1 MSFQI
6 SDLFQNHNR
15 LSGTGTQNTG
25 VDGRVPV
32 SNQAVSGAN
41 QGENAGGKVLANLP
55 PGSSFSGQVVMA
67 EDGTVTIK
75 LADATLLSATLKGGI
90 SLAAGSQVTFL
101 VNSNSN
107 NQMTLSPL
115 FTNLGAGLNVE
126 NALKDAGLPID
137 AQTSQM
143 VSDMMEHGMSVD
155 RDSLLTMY
163 RQIVDNPQVD
173 GGMAVRLA
181 QMNLAV
187 NELNASQLQA
197 YDNMNHQL
205 SGGITEIAE
214 NLQQVFSSAGEGNT
228 ENMVKLFEGIVDL
241 LQESGKM
248 PEGMEEGT
256 LNGAVRLSGE
266 EMKNAVLQET
276 VAGNGENAG
285 SINGENTGSIN
296 GEALAAGTNEQ
307 PISGLLSDKELQ
319 ALTDILKNAGGD
331 KGIIDEIAKGE
342 ISSKDALRLINDAM
356 QGKGMT
362 QNEQQILFKDNT
374 DVWKELLPNAA
385 VGKLLQNALE
395 KNWLMKPEDVAD
407 KEKVEEFYEQ
417 LKSQTGKLADMASTA
432 LGKDSGLYQNVNRL
446 SQNIDFMNQLN
457 QTFAYVQV
465 PLKLSNQN
473 ANGDLY
479 VYTNKKNLSA
489 KDGSVSAFLHLDMDH
504 LGSVDVYVA
513 MEKQRVSTNFKVRD
527 DSVLDL
533 IEANIDLLN
542 ERLEKRGYKLRPTV
556 EVTEKEVSVVEEMQK
571 QMGQNTMPIA
581 QFSFDARA

>member
-1 MSFQI
+1 MSFHV
-6 SDLFQNHNR
+6 SDLFQNQNR
-15 LSGTGTQNTG
+15 LSGPGTQNTG

-32 SNQAVSGAN
+32 SNQNVSGGG
-41 QGENAGGKVLANLP
+41 QGGNAGGKVLGDFP

-75 LADATLLSATLKGGI
+75 LADSTMLSASLKGGI

-115 FTNLGAGLNVE
+115 FTNLGGGLNVE

-137 AQTSQM
+137 AQTTKM

-155 RDSLLTMY
+155 RDSLLGMF
-163 RQIVDNPQVD
+163 RQIADNPQID

-181 QMNLAV
+181 QMQLAV
-187 NELNASQLQA
+187 NELNASQLEA

-205 SGGITEIAE
+205 SGGITEIA
-214 NLQQVFSSAGEGNT
+214 NGLQQAFSAIGEGNT
-228 ENMVKLFEGIVDL
+228 ENMIKLFEGIVDL
-241 LQESGKM
+241 LEESGKV
-248 PEGMEEGT
+248 PEEG
-256 LNGAVRLSGE
+256 LLKDAGQLSGE
-266 EMKNAVLQET
+266 EMKNALLQET
-276 VAGNGENAG
+276 AAGSGENAG
-285 SINGENTGSIN
+285 SINGES
-296 GEALAAGTNEQ
+296 LAAGTNGQ
-307 PISGLLSDKELQ
+307 PISELLSDKEIQ
-319 ALTDILKNAGGD
+319 TLTDILKNAGGD
-331 KGIIDEIAKGE
+331 KGIIEEITKGE
-342 ISSKDALRLINDAM
+342 VSSRDALRLINDAM
-356 QGKGMT
+356 QGKSMN
-362 QNEQQILFKDNT
+362 QNAQQILFKDNT

-385 VGKLLQNALE
+385 VGKLLQNAME

-417 LKSQTGKLADMASTA
+417 LKSQTGKLADMTSEA
-432 LGKDSGLYQNVNRL
+432 LGKDSPLSQNVNRL

-457 QTFAYVQV
+457 QTFTYVQV
-465 PLKLSNQN
+465 PLKMHNQN

-479 VYTNKKNLSA
+479 VYTNKKNLAA
-489 KDGSVSAFLHLDMDH
+489 KNGSVSAFLHLDMDN

-527 DSVLDL
+527 DSILDL

-542 ERLEKRGYKLRPTV
+542 ERLEKRGYRLHPTV

>member
-6 SDLFQNHNR
+6 SDLFQNQNR

-25 VDGRVPV
+25 VDGRAPV
-32 SNQAVSGAN
+32 SGQNVSGAG
-41 QGENAGGKVLANLP
+41 QAGAQGGKVLADFP

-75 LADATLLSATLKGGI
+75 LADSTMLSASLKGGI

-115 FTNLGAGLNVE
+115 FTNLGGGLNVE
-126 NALKDAGLPID
+126 NALKDAGLPVD
-137 AQTSQM
+137 AQTAQM
-143 VSDMMEHGMSVD
+143 VSDMMERGMSVD
-155 RDSLLTMY
+155 RDSLLGMY
-163 RQIVDNPQVD
+163 RQILDNPQVD
-173 GGMAVRLA
+173 AGMAVRLA
-181 QMNLAV
+181 QMHLAV

-197 YDNMNHQL
+197 YDNMNYQL
-205 SGGITEIAE
+205 TGGIAEIAKE
-214 NLQQVFSSAGEGNT
+214 LQQAFSSMGEGNT

-241 LQESGKM
+241 LGEGGKV
-248 PEGMEEGT
+248 PEGTEESV
-256 LNGAVRLSGE
+256 LNGTGRLSGE
-266 EMKNAVLQET
+266 EMKNAMLQET
-276 VAGNGENAG
+276 AAG
-285 SINGENTGSIN
+285 GENTGIAD
-296 GEALAAGTNEQ
+296 GKVLPMDAGGQ
-307 PISGLLSDKELQ
+307 PVSEILSDKELQ
-319 ALTDILKNAGGD
+319 ALTDILKNAGSD
-331 KGIIDEIAKGE
+331 KGIIDEISKGE

-356 QGKGMT
+356 QGKSMAG
-362 QNEQQILFKDNT
+362 NGAQILFKDNT
-374 DVWKELLPNAA
+374 DAWKELFHGSA

-395 KNWLMKPEDVAD
+395 KNWLMKPENVGS

-417 LKSQTGKLADMASTA
+417 LRSQTGKLADMTSSA
-432 LGKDSGLYQNVNRL
+432 LGKDSGLYQNVNRM

-457 QTFAYVQV
+457 QTFTYVQV
-465 PLKLSNQN
+465 PLKMSSQN

-479 VYTNKKNLSA
+479 VYTNKKNLAA
-489 KDGSVSAFLHLDMDH
+489 KNGSVSAFLHLDMDH

-542 ERLEKRGYKLRPTV
+542 KRLEKRGYKLHPSV

-581 QFSFDARA
+581 QYSFDARA

>member
-6 SDLFQNHNR
+6 SDLFQNQNR

-32 SNQAVSGAN
+32 SGQNVSGAG
-41 QGENAGGKVLANLP
+41 QAGTQGGKVLADFP

-75 LADATLLSATLKGGI
+75 LADSTMLSASLKGGI

-115 FTNLGAGLNVE
+115 FTNLGGGLNVE
-126 NALKDAGLPID
+126 NALKDAGLPVD
-137 AQTSQM
+137 AQTAQM
-143 VSDMMEHGMSVD
+143 VSDMMERGMSVD
-155 RDSLLTMY
+155 RDSLLGMY
-163 RQIVDNPQVD
+163 RQILDNPQVD
-173 GGMAVRLA
+173 AGMAVRLA
-181 QMNLAV
+181 QMHLAV

-197 YDNMNHQL
+197 YDNMNYQL
-205 SGGITEIAE
+205 TGGIAEIAKE
-214 NLQQVFSSAGEGNT
+214 LQQAFSSMGEGNT

-241 LQESGKM
+241 LGEGGKV
-248 PEGMEEGT
+248 PEGMEESV
-256 LNGAVRLSGE
+256 LNGTGQLSGE
-266 EMKNAVLQET
+266 EMKNALLQET
-276 VAGNGENAG
+276 AAGR
-285 SINGENTGSIN
+285 ENTSIAD
-296 GEALAAGTNEQ
+296 GKVLPMDAGGQ
-307 PISGLLSDKELQ
+307 PVSEILSDKELQ
-319 ALTDILKNAGGD
+319 ALTDILKNAGSD
-331 KGIIDEIAKGE
+331 KGIIDEISKGE

-356 QGKGMT
+356 QGKSMAG
-362 QNEQQILFKDNT
+362 NGAQILFKDNT
-374 DVWKELLPNAA
+374 DAWKELLHGSA

-395 KNWLMKPEDVAD
+395 KNWLMKPENVGS

-417 LKSQTGKLADMASTA
+417 LRSQTGKLADMTSAA
-432 LGKDSGLYQNVNRL
+432 LGKDSGLYQNVNRM

-457 QTFAYVQV
+457 QTFTYVQV
-465 PLKLSNQN
+465 PLKMSSQN

-479 VYTNKKNLSA
+479 VYTNKKNLAA
-489 KDGSVSAFLHLDMDH
+489 KNGSVSAFLHLDMDH

-542 ERLEKRGYKLRPTV
+542 KRLEKRGYKLHPSV

-581 QFSFDARA
+581 QYSFDARA

>member
-6 SDLFQNHNR
+6 SDLFQNQNR
-15 LSGTGTQNTG
+15 LSGTG
-25 VDGRVPV
+25 VDGRAPV
-32 SNQAVSGAN
+32 SGQNVSGAG
-41 QGENAGGKVLANLP
+41 QAGAQGGKVLADFP

-75 LADATLLSATLKGGI
+75 LADSTMLSASLKGGI

-115 FTNLGAGLNVE
+115 FTNLGGGLNVE
-126 NALKDAGLPID
+126 NALKDAGLPAD
-137 AQTSQM
+137 AQTAQM
-143 VSDMMEHGMSVD
+143 VSDMMERGMSVD
-155 RDSLLTMY
+155 RDSLLGMY
-163 RQIVDNPQVD
+163 RQILDNPQVD
-173 GGMAVRLA
+173 AGMAVRLA
-181 QMNLAV
+181 QMHLAV

-197 YDNMNHQL
+197 YDNMNYQL
-205 SGGITEIAE
+205 TGGIAEIAKE
-214 NLQQVFSSAGEGNT
+214 LQQAFSSMGEGNT

-241 LQESGKM
+241 LGEGGKV
-248 PEGMEEGT
+248 PEGTKESV
-256 LNGAVRLSGE
+256 LNGTGQLSGE
-266 EMKNAVLQET
+266 EMKNALLQET
-276 VAGNGENAG
+276 AAG
-285 SINGENTGSIN
+285 GENTGIAD
-296 GEALAAGTNEQ
+296 GKVLPMDAGGQ
-307 PISGLLSDKELQ
+307 PVSEILSDKELQ
-319 ALTDILKNAGGD
+319 ALTDILKNAGSD
-331 KGIIDEIAKGE
+331 KGMIDEISKGE

-356 QGKGMT
+356 QGKGMAG
-362 QNEQQILFKDNT
+362 NGAQILFKDNT
-374 DVWKELLPNAA
+374 DAWKELLHGSA

-395 KNWLMKPEDVAD
+395 KNWLMKPENVGS

-417 LKSQTGKLADMASTA
+417 LRSQTGKLADMTSSA
-432 LGKDSGLYQNVNRL
+432 LGKDSGLYQNVNRM

-457 QTFAYVQV
+457 QTFTYVQV
-465 PLKLSNQN
+465 PLKMSSQN

-479 VYTNKKNLSA
+479 VYTNKKNLAA
-489 KDGSVSAFLHLDMDH
+489 KNGSVSAFLHLDMDH

-542 ERLEKRGYKLRPTV
+542 KRLEKRGYKLHPSV

-581 QFSFDARA
+581 QYSFDARA

>member
-6 SDLFQNHNR
+6 SDLFQNQNR

-25 VDGRVPV
+25 VDGRAPV
-32 SNQAVSGAN
+32 SGQNVSGAG
-41 QGENAGGKVLANLP
+41 QAGEQGGKVLADFP

-75 LADATLLSATLKGGI
+75 LADSTMLSASLKGGI

-115 FTNLGAGLNVE
+115 FTNLGGGLNVE
-126 NALKDAGLPID
+126 NALKDAGLPVD
-137 AQTSQM
+137 AQTAQM
-143 VSDMMEHGMSVD
+143 VSDMMERGMSVD
-155 RDSLLTMY
+155 RDSLLGMY
-163 RQIVDNPQVD
+163 RQILDNPQVD
-173 GGMAVRLA
+173 AGMAVRLA
-181 QMNLAV
+181 QMHLAV

-197 YDNMNHQL
+197 YDNMNYQL
-205 SGGITEIAE
+205 TGGIAEIAKE
-214 NLQQVFSSAGEGNT
+214 LQQEFSSIGEGNT

-241 LQESGKM
+241 LGEGGKV
-248 PEGMEEGT
+248 PEGTEESV
-256 LNGAVRLSGE
+256 LNGTGQLSGE
-266 EMKNAVLQET
+266 EMKNAMLQET
-276 VAGNGENAG
+276 AAG
-285 SINGENTGSIN
+285 GENTGIAD
-296 GEALAAGTNEQ
+296 GKVLPMDAGGQ
-307 PISGLLSDKELQ
+307 PVSEILSDKELQ
-319 ALTDILKNAGGD
+319 ALTDILKNAGSD
-331 KGIIDEIAKGE
+331 KGIIDEISKGE

-356 QGKGMT
+356 QGKGMAG
-362 QNEQQILFKDNT
+362 NGAQILFKDNT
-374 DVWKELLPNAA
+374 DAWKELLHGSA

-395 KNWLMKPEDVAD
+395 KNWLMKPENVGS

-417 LKSQTGKLADMASTA
+417 LRSQTGKLADMTSSA
-432 LGKDSGLYQNVNRL
+432 LGKDSGLYQNVNRM

-457 QTFAYVQV
+457 QTFTYVQV
-465 PLKLSNQN
+465 PLKMSSQN

-479 VYTNKKNLSA
+479 VYTNKKNLAA
-489 KDGSVSAFLHLDMDH
+489 KNGSVSAFLHLDMDH

-542 ERLEKRGYKLRPTV
+542 KRLEKRGYKLHPSV

-581 QFSFDARA
+581 QYSFDARA

>member
-6 SDLFQNHNR
+6 SDLFQNQNR

-25 VDGRVPV
+25 VDGRAPV
-32 SNQAVSGAN
+32 SGQNVSGAG
-41 QGENAGGKVLANLP
+41 QAGAQGGKVLADFP

-75 LADATLLSATLKGGI
+75 LADSTMLSASLKGGI

-115 FTNLGAGLNVE
+115 FTNLGGGLNVE
-126 NALKDAGLPID
+126 NALKDAGLPVD
-137 AQTSQM
+137 AQTAQM
-143 VSDMMEHGMSVD
+143 VSDMMERGMSVD
-155 RDSLLTMY
+155 RDSLLGMY
-163 RQIVDNPQVD
+163 RQILDNPQVD
-173 GGMAVRLA
+173 AGMAVRLA
-181 QMNLAV
+181 QMHLAV

-197 YDNMNHQL
+197 YDNMNYQL
-205 SGGITEIAE
+205 TGGIAEIAKE
-214 NLQQVFSSAGEGNT
+214 LQQAFSSMGEGNT

-241 LQESGKM
+241 LGEGGKV
-248 PEGMEEGT
+248 PEGTEESV
-256 LNGAVRLSGE
+256 LNGTGQLSGE
-266 EMKNAVLQET
+266 EMKNAMLQET
-276 VAGNGENAG
+276 AAG
-285 SINGENTGSIN
+285 GENTGIAD
-296 GEALAAGTNEQ
+296 GKVLPMDAGGQ
-307 PISGLLSDKELQ
+307 PVSEILSDKELQ
-319 ALTDILKNAGGD
+319 ALTDILKNAGSD
-331 KGIIDEIAKGE
+331 KGIIDEISKGE

-356 QGKGMT
+356 QGKSMAG
-362 QNEQQILFKDNT
+362 NGAQILFKDNT
-374 DVWKELLPNAA
+374 DAWKELFHGSA

-395 KNWLMKPEDVAD
+395 KNWLMKPENVGS

-417 LKSQTGKLADMASTA
+417 LRSQTGKLADMTSSA
-432 LGKDSGLYQNVNRL
+432 LGKDSGLYQNVNRM

-457 QTFAYVQV
+457 QTFTYVQV
-465 PLKLSNQN
+465 PLKMSGQN

-479 VYTNKKNLSA
+479 VYTNKKNLAA
-489 KDGSVSAFLHLDMDH
+489 KSGSVSAFLHLDMDH

-542 ERLEKRGYKLRPTV
+542 KRLEKRGYKLHPSV

-581 QFSFDARA
+581 QYSFDARA

>member
-6 SDLFQNHNR
+6 SDLFQNQNR

-25 VDGRVPV
+25 VDGRAPV
-32 SNQAVSGAN
+32 SGQNVSGAG
-41 QGENAGGKVLANLP
+41 QAGAQGGKVLADFP

-75 LADATLLSATLKGGI
+75 LADSTMLSASLKGGI

-115 FTNLGAGLNVE
+115 FTNLGGGLNVE
-126 NALKDAGLPID
+126 NALKDAGLPVD
-137 AQTSQM
+137 AQTAQM
-143 VSDMMEHGMSVD
+143 VSDMMERGMSVD
-155 RDSLLTMY
+155 RDSLLGMY
-163 RQIVDNPQVD
+163 RQILDNPQVD
-173 GGMAVRLA
+173 AGMAVRLA
-181 QMNLAV
+181 QMHLAV

-197 YDNMNHQL
+197 YDNMNYQL
-205 SGGITEIAE
+205 TGGIAEIAKE
-214 NLQQVFSSAGEGNT
+214 LQQAFSSMGEGNT

-241 LQESGKM
+241 LGEGGKV
-248 PEGMEEGT
+248 PEGTEESV
-256 LNGAVRLSGE
+256 LNGTGQLSGE
-266 EMKNAVLQET
+266 EMKNALLQET
-276 VAGNGENAG
+276 AAG
-285 SINGENTGSIN
+285 GENTGIAD
-296 GEALAAGTNEQ
+296 GKVLPMDAGGQ
-307 PISGLLSDKELQ
+307 PVSEILSDKELQ
-319 ALTDILKNAGGD
+319 ALTDILKNAGSD
-331 KGIIDEIAKGE
+331 KGIIDEISKGE

-356 QGKGMT
+356 QGKSMAG
-362 QNEQQILFKDNT
+362 NGAQILFKDNT
-374 DVWKELLPNAA
+374 DAWKELFHGSA

-395 KNWLMKPEDVAD
+395 KNWLMKPENVGS

-417 LKSQTGKLADMASTA
+417 LRSQTGKLADMTSSA
-432 LGKDSGLYQNVNRL
+432 LGKDSGLYQNVNRM

-457 QTFAYVQV
+457 QTFTYVQV
-465 PLKLSNQN
+465 PLKMSSQN

-479 VYTNKKNLSA
+479 VYTNKKNLAA
-489 KDGSVSAFLHLDMDH
+489 KNGSVSAFLHLDMDH

-542 ERLEKRGYKLRPTV
+542 KRLEKRGYKLHPSV

-581 QFSFDARA
+581 QYSFDARA

>member
-6 SDLFQNHNR
+6 SDLFQNQNR
-15 LSGTGTQNTG
+15 LSGTGTQNTV

-32 SNQAVSGAN
+32 SGQNVSGAG
-41 QGENAGGKVLANLP
+41 QAGIQGGKVLADFP

-75 LADATLLSATLKGGI
+75 LADSTMLSASLKGGI

-115 FTNLGAGLNVE
+115 FTNLGGGLNVE
-126 NALKDAGLPID
+126 NALKDAGLPVD
-137 AQTSQM
+137 AQTAQM
-143 VSDMMEHGMSVD
+143 VSDMMERGMSVD
-155 RDSLLTMY
+155 RDSLLGMY
-163 RQIVDNPQVD
+163 RQILDNPQVD
-173 GGMAVRLA
+173 AGMAVRLA
-181 QMNLAV
+181 QMHLAV

-197 YDNMNHQL
+197 YDNMNYQL
-205 SGGITEIAE
+205 TGGIAEIAKE
-214 NLQQVFSSAGEGNT
+214 LQQAFSSMGEGNT

-241 LQESGKM
+241 LGEGGKV
-248 PEGMEEGT
+248 PEGMEESV
-256 LNGAVRLSGE
+256 LNGTGQLSGE
-266 EMKNAVLQET
+266 EMRNALLQQT
-276 VAGNGENAG
+276 AAG
-285 SINGENTGSIN
+285 GENTGIAD
-296 GEALAAGTNEQ
+296 GKVLPMDAGGQ
-307 PISGLLSDKELQ
+307 PVSEILSDKELQ
-319 ALTDILKNAGGD
+319 ALTDILKNAGSD
-331 KGIIDEIAKGE
+331 KGIIDEISKGE

-356 QGKGMT
+356 QGKSMAG
-362 QNEQQILFKDNT
+362 NGAQILFKDNT
-374 DVWKELLPNAA
+374 DAWKELLHGSA

-395 KNWLMKPEDVAD
+395 KNWLMKPENVGS

-417 LKSQTGKLADMASTA
+417 LRSQTGKLADMTSAA
-432 LGKDSGLYQNVNRL
+432 LGKDSGLYQNVNRM

-457 QTFAYVQV
+457 QTFTYVQV
-465 PLKLSNQN
+465 PLKMSSQN

-479 VYTNKKNLSA
+479 VYTNKKNLAA
-489 KDGSVSAFLHLDMDH
+489 KNGSVSAFLHLDMDH

-542 ERLEKRGYKLRPTV
+542 KRLEKRGYKLHPSV

-581 QFSFDARA
+581 QYSFDARA

>member
-6 SDLFQNHNR
+6 SDLFQNQNR

-25 VDGRVPV
+25 VDGRAPV
-32 SNQAVSGAN
+32 SGQNVSGAG
-41 QGENAGGKVLANLP
+41 QAGAQGGKVLADFP

-75 LADATLLSATLKGGI
+75 LADSTMLSASLKGGI

-115 FTNLGAGLNVE
+115 FTNLGGGLNVE
-126 NALKDAGLPID
+126 NALKDAGLPVD
-137 AQTSQM
+137 AQTAQM
-143 VSDMMEHGMSVD
+143 VSDMMERGMSVD
-155 RDSLLTMY
+155 RDSLLGMY
-163 RQIVDNPQVD
+163 RQILDNPQVD
-173 GGMAVRLA
+173 AGMVVRLA
-181 QMNLAV
+181 QMHLAV

-197 YDNMNHQL
+197 YDNMNYQL
-205 SGGITEIAE
+205 TGGIAEIAKE
-214 NLQQVFSSAGEGNT
+214 LQQAFSSMGEGNT

-241 LQESGKM
+241 LGEGGKV
-248 PEGMEEGT
+248 PEGMEESV
-256 LNGAVRLSGE
+256 LNGTGRLSGE
-266 EMKNAVLQET
+266 EMKNAMIQET
-276 VAGNGENAG
+276 AAG
-285 SINGENTGSIN
+285 GENTGIAD
-296 GEALAAGTNEQ
+296 GKVLPMDAGGQ
-307 PISGLLSDKELQ
+307 PVLEILSDKELQ
-319 ALTDILKNAGGD
+319 ALTDILKNAGSD
-331 KGIIDEIAKGE
+331 KGIIDEISKGE

-356 QGKGMT
+356 QGKSMAG
-362 QNEQQILFKDNT
+362 NGAQILFKDNT
-374 DVWKELLPNAA
+374 DAWKELFHGSA

-395 KNWLMKPEDVAD
+395 KNWLMKPENVGS

-417 LKSQTGKLADMASTA
+417 LRSQTGKLADMTSAA
-432 LGKDSGLYQNVNRL
+432 LGKDSGLYQNVNRM

-457 QTFAYVQV
+457 QTFTYVQV
-465 PLKLSNQN
+465 PLKMSSQN

-479 VYTNKKNLSA
+479 VYTNKKNLAA
-489 KDGSVSAFLHLDMDH
+489 KNGSVSAFLHLDMDH

-542 ERLEKRGYKLRPTV
+542 KRLEKRGYKLHPSV

-581 QFSFDARA
+581 QYSFDARA

>member
-6 SDLFQNHNR
+6 SDLFQNQNR

-32 SNQAVSGAN
+32 SGQNVSGAG
-41 QGENAGGKVLANLP
+41 QAGAQGGKVLADFP

-75 LADATLLSATLKGGI
+75 LADSTMLSASLKGGI

-115 FTNLGAGLNVE
+115 FTNLGGGLNVE
-126 NALKDAGLPID
+126 NALKDAGLPVD
-137 AQTSQM
+137 AQTAQM
-143 VSDMMEHGMSVD
+143 VSDMMERGMSVD
-155 RDSLLTMY
+155 RDSLLGMY
-163 RQIVDNPQVD
+163 RQILDNPQVD
-173 GGMAVRLA
+173 AGMAVRLA
-181 QMNLAV
+181 QMHLAV

-197 YDNMNHQL
+197 YDNMNYQL
-205 SGGITEIAE
+205 TGGIAEIAKE
-214 NLQQVFSSAGEGNT
+214 LQQAFSSMGEGNT

-241 LQESGKM
+241 LGEGEKV
-248 PEGMEEGT
+248 PEGMEESV
-256 LNGAVRLSGE
+256 LNGTGQLSGE
-266 EMKNAVLQET
+266 EMKNALLQET
-276 VAGNGENAG
+276 AAG
-285 SINGENTGSIN
+285 GENTGIAD
-296 GEALAAGTNEQ
+296 GKVLPMDAGGQ
-307 PISGLLSDKELQ
+307 PVSEILSDKELQ
-319 ALTDILKNAGGD
+319 ALTDILKNAGSD
-331 KGIIDEIAKGE
+331 KGIIDEISKGE

-356 QGKGMT
+356 QGKSMAG
-362 QNEQQILFKDNT
+362 NGAQILFKDNT
-374 DVWKELLPNAA
+374 DAWKELLHGSA

-395 KNWLMKPEDVAD
+395 KNWLMKPENVGS

-417 LKSQTGKLADMASTA
+417 LRSQTGKLADMTSSA
-432 LGKDSGLYQNVNRL
+432 LGKDSSLYQNVNRM

-457 QTFAYVQV
+457 QTFTYVQV
-465 PLKLSNQN
+465 PLKMSSQN

-479 VYTNKKNLSA
+479 VYTNKKNLAA
-489 KDGSVSAFLHLDMDH
+489 KNGSVSAFLHLDMDH

-542 ERLEKRGYKLRPTV
+542 KRLEKRGYKLHPSV

-581 QFSFDARA
+581 QYSFDARA

>member
-6 SDLFQNHNR
+6 SDLFQNQNR

-25 VDGRVPV
+25 VDGRAPV
-32 SNQAVSGAN
+32 SGQNVSGAG
-41 QGENAGGKVLANLP
+41 QAGAQGGKVLADFP

-75 LADATLLSATLKGGI
+75 LADSTMLSASLKGGI

-115 FTNLGAGLNVE
+115 FTNLGGGLNVE
-126 NALKDAGLPID
+126 NALKDAGLPVD
-137 AQTSQM
+137 AQTAQM
-143 VSDMMEHGMSVD
+143 VSDMMERGMSVD
-155 RDSLLTMY
+155 RDSLLGMY
-163 RQIVDNPQVD
+163 RQILDNPQVD
-173 GGMAVRLA
+173 AGMAVRLA
-181 QMNLAV
+181 QMHLAV

-197 YDNMNHQL
+197 YDNMNYQL
-205 SGGITEIAE
+205 TGGIAEIAKE
-214 NLQQVFSSAGEGNT
+214 LQQAFSSMGEGNT

-241 LQESGKM
+241 LGEGGKV
-248 PEGMEEGT
+248 PEGMEESV
-256 LNGAVRLSGE
+256 LNGTGQLSGE
-266 EMKNAVLQET
+266 EMKNALLQET
-276 VAGNGENAG
+276 AAGR
-285 SINGENTGSIN
+285 ENTGIAD
-296 GEALAAGTNEQ
+296 GKVLPMDAGGQ
-307 PISGLLSDKELQ
+307 PVSEILSDKELQ
-319 ALTDILKNAGGD
+319 ALTDILKNAGSD
-331 KGIIDEIAKGE
+331 KGIIDEISKGE

-356 QGKGMT
+356 QGKGMVG
-362 QNEQQILFKDNT
+362 NGVQILFKDNT
-374 DVWKELLPNAA
+374 DAWKELFHGSA

-395 KNWLMKPEDVAD
+395 KNWLMKPENVGS

-417 LKSQTGKLADMASTA
+417 LRSQTGKLADMTSAA
-432 LGKDSGLYQNVNRL
+432 LGKDSGLYQNVNRM

-457 QTFAYVQV
+457 QTFTYVQV
-465 PLKLSNQN
+465 PLKMSSQN

-479 VYTNKKNLSA
+479 VYTNKKNLAA
-489 KDGSVSAFLHLDMDH
+489 KNGSVSAFLHLDMDH

-542 ERLEKRGYKLRPTV
+542 KRLEKRGYKLHPSV

-581 QFSFDARA
+581 QYSFDARA

>member
-6 SDLFQNHNR
+6 SDLFQNQNR

-25 VDGRVPV
+25 VDGRAPV
-32 SNQAVSGAN
+32 SGQNVSGAG
-41 QGENAGGKVLANLP
+41 QAGAQGGKVLADFP

-75 LADATLLSATLKGGI
+75 LADSTMLSASLKGGI

-115 FTNLGAGLNVE
+115 FTNLGGGLNVE
-126 NALKDAGLPID
+126 NALKDAGLPVD
-137 AQTSQM
+137 AQTAQM
-143 VSDMMEHGMSVD
+143 VSDMMERGMSVD
-155 RDSLLTMY
+155 RDSLLGMY
-163 RQIVDNPQVD
+163 RQILDNPQVD
-173 GGMAVRLA
+173 AGMAVRLV
-181 QMNLAV
+181 QMHLAV

-197 YDNMNHQL
+197 YDNMNYQL
-205 SGGITEIAE
+205 TGGIAEIAKE
-214 NLQQVFSSAGEGNT
+214 LQQAFSSIGEGNT

-241 LQESGKM
+241 LGEGGKV
-248 PEGMEEGT
+248 PEGTEESV
-256 LNGAVRLSGE
+256 LNGTGRLSGE
-266 EMKNAVLQET
+266 EMKNDLLQET
-276 VAGNGENAG
+276 AA
-285 SINGENTGSIN
+285 SGENTGIAD
-296 GEALAAGTNEQ
+296 GKVLPMDAGGQ
-307 PISGLLSDKELQ
+307 PVSEILSDKELQ
-319 ALTDILKNAGGD
+319 ALTDILKNAGSD
-331 KGIIDEIAKGE
+331 KGIIDEISKGE

-356 QGKGMT
+356 QGKGMAG
-362 QNEQQILFKDNT
+362 NGAQILFKDNT
-374 DVWKELLPNAA
+374 DAWKELFHGSA

-395 KNWLMKPEDVAD
+395 KNWLMKPENVGS

-417 LKSQTGKLADMASTA
+417 LRSQTGKLADMTSSA
-432 LGKDSGLYQNVNRL
+432 LGKDSGLYQNVNRM
-446 SQNIDFMNQLN
+446 SQNIDFMNQLD
-457 QTFAYVQV
+457 QTVTYVQV
-465 PLKLSNQN
+465 PLKMSSQN

-479 VYTNKKNLSA
+479 VYTNKKNLAA
-489 KDGSVSAFLHLDMDH
+489 KNGSVSAFLHLDMDH

-542 ERLEKRGYKLRPTV
+542 KRLEKRGYKLHPSV
-556 EVTEKEVSVVEEMQK
+556 EVTEKEVSVVGEMQK

-581 QFSFDARA
+581 QYSFDARA

>member
-6 SDLFQNHNR
+6 SDLFQNQNR
-15 LSGTGTQNTG
+15 LSGTG
-25 VDGRVPV
+25 VDGRAPV
-32 SNQAVSGAN
+32 SGQNVSGAG
-41 QGENAGGKVLANLP
+41 QAGAQGGKVLADFP

-75 LADATLLSATLKGGI
+75 LADSTMLSASLKGGI

-115 FTNLGAGLNVE
+115 FTNLGGGLNVE
-126 NALKDAGLPID
+126 NALKDAGLPVD
-137 AQTSQM
+137 AQTAQM
-143 VSDMMEHGMSVD
+143 VSDMMERGMSVD
-155 RDSLLTMY
+155 RDSLLGMY
-163 RQIVDNPQVD
+163 RQILDNPQVD
-173 GGMAVRLA
+173 AGMAVRLA
-181 QMNLAV
+181 QMHLAV

-197 YDNMNHQL
+197 YDNMNYQL
-205 SGGITEIAE
+205 TGGIAEIAKE
-214 NLQQVFSSAGEGNT
+214 LQQAFSSMGEGNT

-241 LQESGKM
+241 LGEGGKV
-248 PEGMEEGT
+248 PEGMEESV
-256 LNGAVRLSGE
+256 LNGTGQLSGE
-266 EMKNAVLQET
+266 EMKNALLQET
-276 VAGNGENAG
+276 AAG
-285 SINGENTGSIN
+285 GENTGIAD
-296 GEALAAGTNEQ
+296 GKVLPMDAGGQ
-307 PISGLLSDKELQ
+307 PVSEILSDKELQ
-319 ALTDILKNAGGD
+319 ALTDILKNAGSD
-331 KGIIDEIAKGE
+331 KGIIDEISKGE

-356 QGKGMT
+356 QGKSMAG
-362 QNEQQILFKDNT
+362 NGAQILFKDNT
-374 DVWKELLPNAA
+374 DAWKELLHGSA

-395 KNWLMKPEDVAD
+395 KNWLMKPENVGS

-417 LKSQTGKLADMASTA
+417 LRSQTGKLADMTSSA
-432 LGKDSGLYQNVNRL
+432 LGKDSSLYQNVNRM

-457 QTFAYVQV
+457 QTFTYVQV
-465 PLKLSNQN
+465 PLKMSSQN

-479 VYTNKKNLSA
+479 VYTNKKNLAA
-489 KDGSVSAFLHLDMDH
+489 KNGSVSAFLHLDMDH

-542 ERLEKRGYKLRPTV
+542 KRLEKRGYKLHPSV

-581 QFSFDARA
+581 QYSFDARA

>member
-6 SDLFQNHNR
+6 SDLFQNQNR

-25 VDGRVPV
+25 VDGRAPV
-32 SNQAVSGAN
+32 SGQNVSGAG
-41 QGENAGGKVLANLP
+41 QAGAQGGKVLADFP

-75 LADATLLSATLKGGI
+75 LADSTMLSASLKGGI

-115 FTNLGAGLNVE
+115 FTNLGGGLNVE
-126 NALKDAGLPID
+126 NALKDAGLPVD
-137 AQTSQM
+137 AQTAQM
-143 VSDMMEHGMSVD
+143 VSDMMERGMSVD
-155 RDSLLTMY
+155 RDSLLGMY
-163 RQIVDNPQVD
+163 RQILDNPQVD
-173 GGMAVRLA
+173 AGMAVRLA
-181 QMNLAV
+181 QMHLAV

-197 YDNMNHQL
+197 YDNMNYQL
-205 SGGITEIAE
+205 TGGIAEIAKE
-214 NLQQVFSSAGEGNT
+214 LQQAFSSMGEGNT

-241 LQESGKM
+241 LGEGGKV
-248 PEGMEEGT
+248 PEGMEESV
-256 LNGAVRLSGE
+256 LNGTGQLSGE
-266 EMKNAVLQET
+266 EMKNALLQET
-276 VAGNGENAG
+276 VAG
-285 SINGENTGSIN
+285 GENTGIAD
-296 GEALAAGTNEQ
+296 GKVLPMDAGGQ
-307 PISGLLSDKELQ
+307 PVSEILSDKELQ
-319 ALTDILKNAGGD
+319 ALTDILKNAGSD
-331 KGIIDEIAKGE
+331 KGIIDEISKGE

-356 QGKGMT
+356 QGKSMAGNGA
-362 QNEQQILFKDNT
+362 QVLFKDNT
-374 DVWKELLPNAA
+374 DAWKELFHGSA

-395 KNWLMKPEDVAD
+395 KNWLMKPENVGS

-417 LKSQTGKLADMASTA
+417 LRSQTGKLADMTSSA
-432 LGKDSGLYQNVNRL
+432 LGKDSGLYQNVNRM

-457 QTFAYVQV
+457 QTFTYVQV
-465 PLKLSNQN
+465 PLKMSSQN

-479 VYTNKKNLSA
+479 VYTNKKNLAA
-489 KDGSVSAFLHLDMDH
+489 KNGSVSAFLHLDMDH

-542 ERLEKRGYKLRPTV
+542 KRLEKRGYKLHPSV

-581 QFSFDARA
+581 QYSFDARA

>member
-1 MSFQI
+1 MSFQV
-6 SDLFQNHNR
+6 SDLFQNQNR

-25 VDGRVPV
+25 VDGRIPV
-32 SNQAVSGAN
+32 SNQNVSGAG
-41 QGENAGGKVLANLP
+41 QGGNAGGKVLGDFP
-55 PGSSFSGQVVMA
+55 PGSSFSGQVVTA

-75 LADATLLSATLKGGI
+75 LADSTMLSASLKGGI

-137 AQTSQM
+137 AQTSKM
-143 VSDMMEHGMSVD
+143 VADMMEHGMSVD
-155 RDSLLTMY
+155 RDSLLGMY
-163 RQIVDNPQVD
+163 RQIADHPQID

-181 QMNLAV
+181 QMHLAV
-187 NELNASQLQA
+187 NELNASQLEA

-205 SGGITEIAE
+205 SGGITEIAKG
-214 NLQQVFSSAGEGNT
+214 LQQAFSTMGEGNT
-228 ENMVKLFEGIVDL
+228 ENMIRLFEGIVDL
-241 LQESGKM
+241 LEEGGKV
-248 PEGMEEGT
+248 PEGMEEGLLKNT
-256 LNGAVRLSGE
+256 GQLAGELKNALLSGT
-266 EMKNAVLQET
+266 A
-276 VAGNGENAG
+276 AGNGENAG
-285 SINGENTGSIN
+285 GVN
-296 GEALAAGTNEQ
+296 GEALTPGANGQ
-307 PISGLLSDKELQ
+307 PVSELLSDKELQ

-331 KGIIDEIAKGE
+331 KGIIDEIAKGAV
-342 ISSKDALRLINDAM
+342 SSREALKLIQDAM
-356 QGKGMT
+356 QGKGMS
-362 QNEQQILFKDNT
+362 QNEQQILFKDNS

-395 KNWLMKPEDVAD
+395 KNWLMRPEDVAD
-407 KEKVEEFYEQ
+407 KEKIEEFYEQ
-417 LKSQTGKLADMASTA
+417 LKSQTGKLSDMTSAA
-432 LGKDSGLYQNVNRL
+432 LGKDSALSQNVNRL

-457 QTFAYVQV
+457 QTFTYVQV
-465 PLKLSNQN
+465 PLKMSNQN

-479 VYTNKKNLSA
+479 VYTNKKNLA
-489 KDGSVSAFLHLDMDH
+489 ARNGSVSAFLHLDMDH

-527 DSVLDL
+527 DAVLDL

-542 ERLEKRGYKLRPTV
+542 ERLEKRGYKLHPTV
-556 EVTEKEVSVVEEMQK
+556 EITEKEVSVVEEMQK

>member
-6 SDLFQNHNR
+6 SDLFQNQNR

-32 SNQAVSGAN
+32 SGQNVSGAG
-41 QGENAGGKVLANLP
+41 QAGTQGGKVLADFP

-75 LADATLLSATLKGGI
+75 LADSTMLSASLKGGI

-115 FTNLGAGLNVE
+115 FTNLGGGLNVE
-126 NALKDAGLPID
+126 NALKDAGLPVD
-137 AQTSQM
+137 AQTAQM
-143 VSDMMEHGMSVD
+143 VSDMMERGMSVD
-155 RDSLLTMY
+155 RDSLLGMY
-163 RQIVDNPQVD
+163 RQILDNPQVD
-173 GGMAVRLA
+173 AGMAVRLA
-181 QMNLAV
+181 QMHLAV

-197 YDNMNHQL
+197 YDNMNYQL
-205 SGGITEIAE
+205 TGGIAEIAKE
-214 NLQQVFSSAGEGNT
+214 LQQAFSSMGEGNT

-241 LQESGKM
+241 LGEGGKV
-248 PEGMEEGT
+248 PEGMEESV
-256 LNGAVRLSGE
+256 LNGTGQLSGE
-266 EMKNAVLQET
+266 EMKNALLQET
-276 VAGNGENAG
+276 AAG
-285 SINGENTGSIN
+285 GENTGIAD
-296 GEALAAGTNEQ
+296 GKVLPMDAGGQ
-307 PISGLLSDKELQ
+307 PVSEILSDKELQ
-319 ALTDILKNAGGD
+319 ALTDILKNAGSD
-331 KGIIDEIAKGE
+331 KGIIDEISKGE

-356 QGKGMT
+356 QGKSMAG
-362 QNEQQILFKDNT
+362 NGAQILFKDNT
-374 DVWKELLPNAA
+374 DAWKELLHGSA

-395 KNWLMKPEDVAD
+395 KNWLMKPENVGS

-417 LKSQTGKLADMASTA
+417 LRSQTGKLADMTSAA
-432 LGKDSGLYQNVNRL
+432 LGKDSGLYQNVNRM

-457 QTFAYVQV
+457 QTFTYVQV
-465 PLKLSNQN
+465 PLKMSSQN

-479 VYTNKKNLSA
+479 VYTNKKNLAA
-489 KDGSVSAFLHLDMDH
+489 KNGSVSAFLHLDMDH

-542 ERLEKRGYKLRPTV
+542 KRLEKRGYKLHPSV

-581 QFSFDARA
+581 QYSFDARA

>member
-6 SDLFQNHNR
+6 SDLFQNQNR

-25 VDGRVPV
+25 VDGRAPV
-32 SNQAVSGAN
+32 SGQNVSGAG
-41 QGENAGGKVLANLP
+41 QAGAQGGKVLADFP

-75 LADATLLSATLKGGI
+75 LADSTMLSASLKGGI

-115 FTNLGAGLNVE
+115 FTNLGGGLNVE
-126 NALKDAGLPID
+126 NALKDAGLPVD
-137 AQTSQM
+137 AQTAQM
-143 VSDMMEHGMSVD
+143 VSDMMERGMSVD
-155 RDSLLTMY
+155 RDSLLGMY
-163 RQIVDNPQVD
+163 RQILDNPQVD
-173 GGMAVRLA
+173 AGMAVRLA
-181 QMNLAV
+181 QMHLAV

-197 YDNMNHQL
+197 YDNMNYQL
-205 SGGITEIAE
+205 TGGIAEIAKE
-214 NLQQVFSSAGEGNT
+214 LQQAFSSMGEGNT

-241 LQESGKM
+241 LGEGGKV
-248 PEGMEEGT
+248 PEGTEESV
-256 LNGAVRLSGE
+256 LNGTGQLSGE
-266 EMKNAVLQET
+266 EMKNALLQET
-276 VAGNGENAG
+276 AAG
-285 SINGENTGSIN
+285 GENTGIAD
-296 GEALAAGTNEQ
+296 GKVLPMDAGGQ
-307 PISGLLSDKELQ
+307 PVSEILSDKELQ
-319 ALTDILKNAGGD
+319 ALTDILKNAGSD
-331 KGIIDEIAKGE
+331 KGIIDEISKGE

-356 QGKGMT
+356 QGKSMAG
-362 QNEQQILFKDNT
+362 NGAQILFKDNT
-374 DVWKELLPNAA
+374 DAWKELFHGSA

-395 KNWLMKPEDVAD
+395 KNWLMKPENVGS

-417 LKSQTGKLADMASTA
+417 LRSQTGKLADMTSSA
-432 LGKDSGLYQNVNRL
+432 LGKDSGLYQNVNRM

-457 QTFAYVQV
+457 QTFTYVQV
-465 PLKLSNQN
+465 PLKMSSQN

-479 VYTNKKNLSA
+479 VYTNKKNLAA
-489 KDGSVSAFLHLDMDH
+489 KNGNVSAFLHLDMDH

-542 ERLEKRGYKLRPTV
+542 KRLEKRGYKLHPSV

-581 QFSFDARA
+581 QYSFDARA

>member
-6 SDLFQNHNR
+6 SDLFQNQNR
-15 LSGTGTQNTG
+15 LSGTGTQNTV

-32 SNQAVSGAN
+32 SGQNVSGAG
-41 QGENAGGKVLANLP
+41 QAGIQGGKVLADFP

-75 LADATLLSATLKGGI
+75 LADSTMLSASLKGGI

-115 FTNLGAGLNVE
+115 FTNLGGGLNVE
-126 NALKDAGLPID
+126 NALKDAGLPVD
-137 AQTSQM
+137 AQTAQM
-143 VSDMMEHGMSVD
+143 VSDMMERGMSVD
-155 RDSLLTMY
+155 RDSLLGMY
-163 RQIVDNPQVD
+163 RQILDNPQVD
-173 GGMAVRLA
+173 AGMAVRLA
-181 QMNLAV
+181 QMHLAV

-197 YDNMNHQL
+197 YDNMNYQL
-205 SGGITEIAE
+205 TGGIAEIAKE
-214 NLQQVFSSAGEGNT
+214 LQQAFSSMGEGNT

-241 LQESGKM
+241 LGEGGKV
-248 PEGMEEGT
+248 PEGMEESV
-256 LNGAVRLSGE
+256 LNGTGQLSGE
-266 EMKNAVLQET
+266 EMKNALLQET
-276 VAGNGENAG
+276 AAGR
-285 SINGENTGSIN
+285 ENTGIAD
-296 GEALAAGTNEQ
+296 GKVLPMDAGGQ
-307 PISGLLSDKELQ
+307 PVSEILSDKELQ
-319 ALTDILKNAGGD
+319 ALTDILKNAGSD
-331 KGIIDEIAKGE
+331 KGIIDEISKGE

-356 QGKGMT
+356 QGKGMVG
-362 QNEQQILFKDNT
+362 NGAQILFKDNT
-374 DVWKELLPNAA
+374 DAWKELFHGSA

-395 KNWLMKPEDVAD
+395 KNWLMKPENVGS

-417 LKSQTGKLADMASTA
+417 LRSQTGKLADMTSAA
-432 LGKDSGLYQNVNRL
+432 LGKDSGLYQNVNRM

-457 QTFAYVQV
+457 QTFTYVQV
-465 PLKLSNQN
+465 PLKMSSQN

-479 VYTNKKNLSA
+479 VYTNKKNLAA
-489 KDGSVSAFLHLDMDH
+489 KNGSVSAFLHLDMDH

-542 ERLEKRGYKLRPTV
+542 KRLEKRGYKLHPSV

-581 QFSFDARA
+581 QYSFDARA

>member
-6 SDLFQNHNR
+6 SDLFQNQNR

-32 SNQAVSGAN
+32 SGQNVSGAG
-41 QGENAGGKVLANLP
+41 QAGAQGGKVLADFP

-75 LADATLLSATLKGGI
+75 LADSTMLSASLKGGI

-115 FTNLGAGLNVE
+115 FTNLGGGLNVE
-126 NALKDAGLPID
+126 NALKDAGLPVD
-137 AQTSQM
+137 AQTAQM
-143 VSDMMEHGMSVD
+143 VSDMMERGMSVD
-155 RDSLLTMY
+155 RDSLLGMY
-163 RQIVDNPQVD
+163 RQILDNPQVD
-173 GGMAVRLA
+173 AGMAVRLA
-181 QMNLAV
+181 QMHLAV

-197 YDNMNHQL
+197 YDNMNYQL
-205 SGGITEIAE
+205 TGGIAEIAKE
-214 NLQQVFSSAGEGNT
+214 LQQAFSSMGEGNT

-241 LQESGKM
+241 LGEGGKV
-248 PEGMEEGT
+248 PEGMEESV
-256 LNGAVRLSGE
+256 LNGTGQLSGE
-266 EMKNAVLQET
+266 EMKNALLQQT
-276 VAGNGENAG
+276 AAGR
-285 SINGENTGSIN
+285 ENTGIAD
-296 GEALAAGTNEQ
+296 GKVLPMDAGGQ
-307 PISGLLSDKELQ
+307 PVSEILSDKELQ
-319 ALTDILKNAGGD
+319 ALTDILKNAGSD
-331 KGIIDEIAKGE
+331 KGIIDEISKGE

-356 QGKGMT
+356 QGKSMAG
-362 QNEQQILFKDNT
+362 NGAQILFKDNT
-374 DVWKELLPNAA
+374 DAWKELLHGSA

-395 KNWLMKPEDVAD
+395 KNWLMKPENVGS

-417 LKSQTGKLADMASTA
+417 LRSQTGKLADMTSAA
-432 LGKDSGLYQNVNRL
+432 LGKDSGLYQNVNRM
-446 SQNIDFMNQLN
+446 SHNIDFMNQLN
-457 QTFAYVQV
+457 QTFTYVQV
-465 PLKLSNQN
+465 PLKMSSQN

-479 VYTNKKNLSA
+479 VYTNKKNLAA
-489 KDGSVSAFLHLDMDH
+489 KNGSVSAFLHLDMDH

-542 ERLEKRGYKLRPTV
+542 KRLEKRGYKLHPSV

-581 QFSFDARA
+581 QYSFDARA